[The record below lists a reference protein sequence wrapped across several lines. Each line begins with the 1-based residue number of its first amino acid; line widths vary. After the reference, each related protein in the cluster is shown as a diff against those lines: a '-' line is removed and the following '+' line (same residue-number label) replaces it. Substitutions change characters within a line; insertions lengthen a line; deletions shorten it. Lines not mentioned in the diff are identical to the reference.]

1 MGFIVNWTAFE
12 DFNFIDFLNKV
23 IKIFKS
29 SPEKRLL
36 DNEDYEKISKFF
48 K

>member
-1 MGFIVNWTAFE
+1 MGFIVNCTAFE
-12 DFNFIDFLNKV
+12 NFNFIDFLNKV

-29 SPEKRLL
+29 SPKKRLL
-36 DNEDYEKISKFF
+36 DNKDYEKISKSF